1 MIKVLGNT
9 QGSLKWLVIACM
21 FAVTLGVGFIGFNQ
35 WATTQDKYVAQA
47 NADVAQANA
56 ETLAKDISSIC
67 QTEGRFV
74 LNNRDLCDKGEDVL
88 ANPTAPIP
96 GAKGDKGDRGA
107 DGKDGEPGIVGQD
120 GAPGKDG
127 VDGLPGT
134 NGVDGIPGTNGL
146 NGADGLNGTN
156 GTDGL
161 NGTNGTNGTDGT
173 NGADGKDGQSVTYF
187 SWTDQNNGKKYNC
200 YPEPAGSST
209 FTCTAENPNPI
220 PSN

>member
-56 ETLAKDISSIC
+56 ETLAKDISNIC

-96 GAKGDKGDRGA
+96 GAKGDKGDRG
-107 DGKDGEPGIVGQD
+107 KDGEPGTAGQD

-134 NGVDGIPGTNGL
+134 NGLNGADGLNGA

-156 GTDGL
+156 GIDGL
-161 NGTNGTNGTDGT
+161 NGTNGAD
-173 NGADGKDGQSVTYF
+173 GADGKDGQSVTYF